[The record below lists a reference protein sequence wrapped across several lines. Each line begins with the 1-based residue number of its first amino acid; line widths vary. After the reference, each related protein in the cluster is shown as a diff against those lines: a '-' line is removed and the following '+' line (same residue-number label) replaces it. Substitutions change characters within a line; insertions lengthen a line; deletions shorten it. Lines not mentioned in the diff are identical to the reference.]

1 MKKQQKFLR
10 RPLFI
15 YFFVEI
21 VVFSVIG
28 ATWWFGD
35 KHTVKYFSDLCF
47 IAGGAVMMLGVL
59 IFQGSRGTTG
69 SFGYQYAQTSN
80 PDGMHDRVSRDWKE
94 RFANE
99 GQILV
104 FIGLGA
110 LPMLSGILVSKIW
123 G

>member
-1 MKKQQKFLR
+1 METKQSPWRHQLVIYLIVEVV
-10 RPLFI
+10 PFI
-15 YFFVEI
+15 I
-21 VVFSVIG
+21 ISAI
-28 ATWWFGD
+28 WWFSGE
-35 KHTVKYFSDLCF
+35 HSVTRFSNICF
-47 IAGGAVMMLGVL
+47 LVGAAVMLVGFF

-80 PDGMHDRVSRDWKE
+80 PDRMYNRVTRDWKE

-99 GQILV
+99 MQILV

-110 LPMLSGILVSKIW
+110 LPMAVGILASKIW